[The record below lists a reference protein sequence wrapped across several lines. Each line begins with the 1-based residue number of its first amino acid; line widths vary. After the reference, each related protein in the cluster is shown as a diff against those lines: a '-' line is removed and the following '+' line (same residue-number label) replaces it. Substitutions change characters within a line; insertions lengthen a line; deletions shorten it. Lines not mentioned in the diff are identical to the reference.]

1 MPTRQKGL
9 SNLQNCCCKSHGL
22 PSLICGDANCR
33 LDQVGLHMFAL
44 VSLHERGAAF
54 SPTEAFTQS
63 SSYTQKRLHREGFIH
78 RSFDKLQHLHKG
90 LLHIDALTQSSFH
103 THTEVFTHSRFTHR
117 TYHTELTFHTDATQ
131 SSLYTE
137 TLLQLHRKAF
147 TQREAFTQHSLY
159 TKAFQTQ
166 TLLHRDAFTQSSF

>member
-22 PSLICGDANCR
+22 PSLISGDANCR
-33 LDQVGLHMFAL
+33 LDQVGLDMFAL

-103 THTEVFTHSRFTHR
+103 THTQKFLHIAGL
-117 TYHTELTFHTDATQ
+117 HTEHITQ
-131 SSLYTE
+131 SRLSTQ
-137 TLLQLHRKAF
+137 TLHRAAF
-147 TQREAFTQHSLY
+147 TQRRFYSYTGKPLHREKLLHNTTFTQRPFRHRPFY
-159 TKAFQTQ
+159 TETP
-166 TLLHRDAFTQSSF
+166 